1 MLLPKKLNFSSV
13 VNSACPLVVCSADG
27 FLSFIS
33 KIFLSSLEDS
43 LIVLLRPN
51 CENQYER
58 AVQQLLAFF
67 FSLYNDFTHLLNLF
81 VTDVSYFLGVTNV
94 SFFQATCLCNKKLHL
109 LQYYSADI
117 EICRT
122 SFLERT
128 AFCRSYEIHF
138 LSAVAL
144 QLENLICC
152 THLN

>member
-67 FSLYNDFTHLLNLF
+67 FSLYNDFTNLLNLF

-94 SFFQATCLCNKKLHL
+94 SFFRQHACVTKSCIFCNIIVQTLKYVAPVFLKGPSFVVPTKFISCRL
-109 LQYYSADI
+109 LLFSWK
-117 EICRT
+117 T
-122 SFLERT
+122 
-128 AFCRSYEIHF
+128 
-138 LSAVAL
+138 
-144 QLENLICC
+144 
-152 THLN
+152 